1 MALPEEL
8 IEFKLRTKIVYRMGA
23 VEELPFELGELGA
36 RRPVVFT
43 DQGVIQA
50 GILDYVNRVLEG
62 SDVEIAGVFDKIQQD
77 ALVSVINEAARFI
90 REAGGDSIVAVGGG
104 SVMDTAKGAN
114 VLVTGEEE
122 DIAEH
127 IGAEL
132 VGRPMLPH
140 VAIPTTSGTGCEV
153 TWGAIIKNEEEQT
166 KTGFI
171 EWYCVADVAL
181 LDPKVT
187 VSMPPRLTAATGV
200 DALTHAIEAYTSP
213 YANPLAD
220 AMTLHAVRLVGR
232 WLRRAVEKGDDLE
245 ARAYMQFAATVAAVG
260 FFNTMCGAV
269 HACAHALGGMFDLPH
284 GVANSIML
292 PVVME
297 YNRDYV
303 AERYRD
309 VAEAMGVDVRG
320 LSAEEAADAAIA
332 EVRKLISDVGLP
344 ADLKQYGIRE
354 EDLPELAEKAMQD
367 SQMMFNPRPPEEEEI
382 AELFRR
388 LL

>member
-8 IEFKLRTKIVYRMGA
+8 IEFKLRTKLVYRDGA

-36 RRPVVFT
+36 KRLVIFT
-43 DQGVIQA
+43 DRGVVDA
-50 GILDYVNRVLEG
+50 GILDYVKEALEG
-62 SDVEIAGVFDKIQQD
+62 SEVEIVGVFDRIQQD
-77 ALVSVINEAARFI
+77 ALVSVINEGARFI
-90 REAGGDSIVAVGGG
+90 REVGGDSILAVGGG

-114 VLVTGEEE
+114 VLVAGEEE

-132 VGRPMLPH
+132 VGHPMLPH
-140 VAIPTTSGTGCEV
+140 VAVPTTSGTGCEV

-171 EWYCVADVAL
+171 EWYCVADVAI
-181 LDPKVT
+181 LDPRVT
-187 VSMPPRLTAATGV
+187 RSMPPGLTAATGM

-220 AMTLHAVRLVGR
+220 AMTIHAVRLVND
-232 WLRRAVEKGDDLE
+232 WLRKAVEDGDDME
-245 ARAYMQFAATVAAVG
+245 ARSYMMFAACVAGVG

-269 HACAHALGGMFDLPH
+269 HACAHALGGMFSVPH
-284 GVANSIML
+284 GIANTIML
-292 PVVME
+292 PAIME
-297 YNRDYV
+297 YNREYV

-309 VAEAMGVDVRG
+309 IAEAMRVDVRG
-320 LSAEEAADAAIA
+320 MTPQEGADAAIA
-332 EVRKLISDVGLP
+332 EVRRLIADVGLP
-344 ADLKQYGIRE
+344 TDLKGYGVG
-354 EDLPELAEKAMQD
+354 EDDLAELAEKAMQD
-367 SQMMFNPRPPEEEEI
+367 SQMMFNPRPAEEDEI
-382 AELFRR
+382 LEIYRR

>member
-8 IEFKLRTKIVYRMGA
+8 IEFKLRTKIVYRIGA
-23 VEELPFELGELGA
+23 VEELPFELGELGCK
-36 RRPVVFT
+36 RPAIFT
-43 DQGVIQA
+43 DRGVVEA
-50 GILDYVNRVLEG
+50 GILDYVKEALEG
-62 SDVEIAGVFDKIQQD
+62 SDIDIAGVFDGVRQD
-77 ALVSVINEAARFI
+77 ALVSVINEAARFV
-90 REAGGDSIVAVGGG
+90 RETKADGIVAVGGG

-114 VLVTGEEE
+114 VLVTGGEE

-127 IGAEL
+127 VGAEL

-153 TWGAIIKNEEEQT
+153 TWGAIIKNEEERT

-187 VSMPPRLTAATGV
+187 VSLPPALTASTGI

-220 AMTLHAVRLVGR
+220 AMTLHAVRLVSR

-245 ARAYMQFAATVAAVG
+245 ARAYMQFAATVAGVG

-269 HACAHALGGMFDLPH
+269 HACAHALGGMFDVPH

-292 PVVME
+292 PAVME

-309 VAEAMGVDVRG
+309 VAEAMGVVVRG
-320 LSAEEAADAAIA
+320 LSAVEAADAAIA
-332 EVRKLISDVGLP
+332 EVRKLIRDVGLP
-344 ADLKQYGIRE
+344 TDLKGYGIRE
-354 EDLPELAEKAMQD
+354 EDLPELAVKAMED
-367 SQMMFNPRPPEEEEI
+367 IQMTFNPRPADEEEI